1 MRKFEPLNSEH
12 GAHTLREQEGVI
24 VGIDESDVF
33 VELGPRMQGVI
44 DRRAFADEPALG
56 DVHNFTLGGQEE
68 GLWALS
74 LTVQPV
80 LSTWEDLEL
89 GSLVEA
95 RVVRTKPGGL
105 EVKIGAHHAFL
116 PKSQTGLERSED
128 PATLIGKQLV
138 CEVTEIDFERQRC
151 SVSRR
156 LVVQRGRTNERQR
169 EIGTLAPGTIVQGRV
184 SRIEGYGIFV
194 RFGHGLE
201 GLIHIS
207 NLAWERV
214 EDPTEIFKTGD
225 SIEAKVLF
233 VKRAGKRIGLGLKQM
248 SESPWRALERERAV
262 GELVTGRV
270 TRITDFGLFLLLPGG
285 VEGLIHRSETGY
297 GPEEPLQH
305 LGTVGTALTARILF
319 IDSEE
324 ERLSLSLLYESGRR
338 IAPEALEA
346 QAAFRELAQDMGEEP
361 QTHLGELLRKALGEE
376 SLELPEV

>member
-24 VGIDESDVF
+24 VGIDVTDVF

-56 DVHNFTLGGQEE
+56 DVHTFTLGGQEE

-74 LTVQPV
+74 LTVEPV
-80 LSTWEDLEL
+80 LSTWENLEV
-89 GSLVEA
+89 GSLIEA
-95 RVVRTKPGGL
+95 KVVRTKPGGL
-105 EVKIGAHHAFL
+105 EVKIGALHAFL

-128 PATLIGKQLV
+128 PATLVGKQLV

-184 SRIEGYGIFV
+184 SRIEGYGVFV

-214 EDPTEIFKTGD
+214 SDPTELFKTGD
-225 SIEAKVLF
+225 SIEAKVLYI
-233 VKRAGKRIGLGLKQM
+233 KRAGKRIGLGLKQI
-248 SESPWRALERERAV
+248 SESPWCALERERAV
-262 GELVTGRV
+262 GELIMGKV
-270 TRITDFGLFLLLPGG
+270 TRITDFGLFLQISGG
-285 VEGLIHRSETGY
+285 AEGLIHRSETGI

-305 LGTVGTALTARILF
+305 LGAIGSVLTARILD
-319 IDSEE
+319 IDAEE
-324 ERLSLSLLYESGRR
+324 ERLSLSLLYETGRR
-338 IAPEALEA
+338 IAPEAMEA
-346 QAAFRELAQDMGEEP
+346 QTAFRELAENLGEGP
-361 QTHLGELLRKALGEE
+361 QTHLGELLRRALGEE
-376 SLELPEV
+376 SA